1 MSFEHC
7 HVCKPPVRHPG
18 CHSECSYY
26 QEDLA
31 KAKEY
36 AAQKEAE
43 YHAGDDFLTARG
55 FKTRRGRDMRRQK
68 DEMETGL
75 HEDRLCPR
83 RNP

>member
-7 HVCKPPVRHPG
+7 HSCKPPTRHPG
-18 CHSECSYY
+18 CHSECPYY

-31 KAKEY
+31 KTKEY

-55 FKTRRGRDMRRQK
+55 F
-68 DEMETGL
+68 
-75 HEDRLCPR
+75 
-83 RNP
+83 

>member
-7 HVCKPPVRHPG
+7 HSCKPPTRHVG
-18 CHSECSYY
+18 CHGDYPYY

-68 DEMETGL
+68 
-75 HEDRLCPR
+75 R
-83 RNP
+83 

>member
-1 MSFEHC
+1 MTAFEHC
-7 HVCKPPVRHPG
+7 HSCKPPTRYPG

-31 KAKEY
+31 KTKEY

-55 FKTRRGRDMRRQK
+55 FKTRRGRDIRRQK
-68 DEMETGL
+68 
-75 HEDRLCPR
+75 R
-83 RNP
+83 